1 MSMLKLSIF
10 TFVMVVG
17 QLTFKRVAQSLDG
30 ISGIGAILRHLALN
44 PWFLA
49 ALMLYG
55 GATLLWIMVLR
66 ETPLSKA
73 YMFVALAF
81 ALVPLGAS
89 VLFHESLGQR
99 YYLGLC
105 LVIAGVGVI
114 SSSNVTGANP
124 REIVR
129 ATR

>member
-1 MSMLKLSIF
+1 MSMLKLAIF

-30 ISGIGAILRHLALN
+30 ISGIGAILRHLVLN

-55 GATLLWIMVLR
+55 GATLLWVMVLR

-99 YYLGLC
+99 YPKTPPGMYQTSIPPALP
-105 LVIAGVGVI
+105 AK
-114 SSSNVTGANP
+114 SGAEP
-124 REIVR
+124 SAV
-129 ATR
+129 